1 MKNSENE
8 KVYVGQT
15 VEPIEYRLG
24 RHKKFAYKG
33 AGSKVYREMR
43 SVGVEKFYVELI
55 ETVPESEGNERER
68 FWISELDSC
77 YNGLNSSPG
86 GYKVGGN
93 TYEGLDNLD
102 KVRERLSAAK
112 SGGLNPNS
120 RKVEVKF
127 SDGSPSIVFDSI
139 RDCQNHFGIGDHTK
153 ILRSISGKRKSPVI
167 EGVSFHHFTES
178 QTTIES

>member
-1 MKNSENE
+1 MKNTEND

-15 VEPIEYRLG
+15 TQSTEIRLIG
-24 RHKKFAYKG
+24 HRKFALSG

-43 SVGVEKFYVELI
+43 RVGVDKFYIEVI
-55 ETVPESEGNERER
+55 ETVSESIGSEREK

-77 YNGLNSSPG
+77 FNGLNSSPG
-86 GYKVGGN
+86 GHKVGGN
-93 TYEGLDNLD
+93 TYSGLDNLD
-102 KVRERLSAAK
+102 EVRAKLSASK
-112 SGGLNPNS
+112 SGGLNPKS
-120 RKVEVKF
+120 RKVETRF

-139 RDCQNHFGIGDHTK
+139 RDCQNYFGIGDHTK

-167 EGVSFHHFTES
+167 EGVSFHNFTES